1 MSGTVG
7 PRIPPFTNTYSLDFD
22 GVDTCVTFQPILNID
37 ATNGL
42 TLSFWVKLN
51 VSAAWD
57 YVFSSASSGVDSSLN
72 LRWNA
77 GGGLTSWVVGS
88 SQATGISTG
97 YGAWRHIVMTLNY
110 SNGDVKFYMDGVV
123 SATVLSFGSSYSNV
137 NLSTIGAF
145 NSIGSSPTDGLIDEV
160 SIFRSV
166 FDQSA
171 ITNLYN
177 GGNPTDLTSLSPH
190 LWVRMG
196 EKATYDG
203 TNWTLIDQGSGGNNP
218 KSVNM
223 DEINRVEDTPATP

>member
-110 SNGDVKFYMDGVV
+110 SNGDVKFYMDGAV
-123 SATVLSFGSSYSNV
+123 SATVLSFGSSYANV
-137 NLSTIGAF
+137 KLSAIGAY
-145 NSIGSSPTDGLIDEV
+145 NSIGTQPTDGNLDEI

-166 FDQSA
+166 FDQTSVD
-171 ITNLYN
+171 NLYN
-177 GGNPTDLTSLSPH
+177 GGKPTNLTSLNPYS
-190 LWVRMG
+190 WWRMG
-196 EKATYDG
+196 DGDTYPTILDH
-203 TNWTLIDQGSGGNNP
+203 GSGGYNGTM
-218 KSVNM
+218 VNM
-223 DEINRVEDTPATP
+223 TADNIEAIVP